1 MANVLLKNTC
11 QTPLRLMNVQ
21 QKSTRFYPKIACSA
35 LIFSDL
41 LPKKRPRVNGTLGWF
56 DKSY

>member
-11 QTPLRLMNVQ
+11 QTPLKLMNVQ
-21 QKSTRFYPKIACSA
+21 QKSTRFYPKIVCSA

-41 LPKKRPRVNGTLGWF
+41 LPKKRPRMTGPLPCF